1 MIYVTGDIKYNTEL
15 SPLAEF
21 DDETMEEF
29 MFKIQDFMDLY
40 AITRID
46 IAIDPYKYLQY
57 KKEIV

>member
-15 SPLAEF
+15 SPLVEF

-29 MFKIQDFMDLY
+29 MFKIQGFMDLY

>member
-29 MFKIQDFMDLY
+29 MFKIQGFMDLY

>member
-29 MFKIQDFMDLY
+29 MFKIQGFMDLY
-40 AITRID
+40 SITRID

>member
-21 DDETMEEF
+21 DNETMEEF
-29 MFKIQDFMDLY
+29 MFKIQGFMDLY